1 MAVDDSK
8 SFDIWPPLQSEDP
21 KDPVLEI
28 ENMFKSFG
36 GSRVLSDLSFSV
48 GKGELLTLLGPSGG
62 GKTTIL
68 RCIAG
73 LQEIDSGTI
82 KIYDELVSSPEIL
95 VPPEKRGVGI
105 VFQNLALFP
114 HLTVGQNVSF
124 GINSYDIELY
134 PEKVDDLLELVDL
147 SHKKDCYPNE
157 LSGGQKQRVALAR
170 SLAPNPSISLLDEPF
185 SSIDAGLRIE
195 MREELRTI
203 LKTTGTTTIF
213 VTHDQEEALSIS
225 DRVLILK
232 SGRIEQ
238 SGAPQELFNYPRS
251 RFVASFLGHASFIS
265 GFLDGDTISTMI
277 GDIDRENIY
286 GLSKE
291 YDNLNMEILFRPED
305 INIDLCNPKNANG
318 TITYQRYLGEKILY
332 KVALLNGE
340 IIQCSAPT
348 TSDIPLGSFVCVS
361 IDSEGQLAWFPPTHI
376 D

>member
-1 MAVDDSK
+1 MGAGDTK
-8 SFDIWPPLQSEDP
+8 SFDIWPPLQGEGP
-21 KDPVLEI
+21 ENPVLEI
-28 ENMFKSFG
+28 ENMYKNFG
-36 GSRVLSDLSFSV
+36 GNRLLSDLSFSV

-68 RCIAG
+68 RCMAG
-73 LQEIDSGTI
+73 LQEIDRGTI
-82 KIYDELVSSPEIL
+82 KIHDELVSSPEVL

-124 GINSYDIELY
+124 GINSYDLELY

-157 LSGGQKQRVALAR
+157 LSGGQKQRIALAR
-170 SLAPNPSISLLDEPF
+170 SLAPNPSILLLDEPF

-232 SGRIEQ
+232 NGRIEQ

-265 GFLDGDTISTMI
+265 GFLDGDTISTII
-277 GDIDRENIY
+277 GDINRENIY

-305 INIDLCNPKNANG
+305 LKIDLCNPKNANG

-340 IIQCSAPT
+340 IIQCAAPT
-348 TSDIPLGSFVCVS
+348 TSDIPLSSFVCVS
-361 IDSEGQLAWFPPTHI
+361 IESEGKLAWFPPTHI

>member
-1 MAVDDSK
+1 MGAGDTK
-8 SFDIWPPLQSEDP
+8 SFDIWPPLQGEGP
-21 KDPVLEI
+21 ENPVLEI
-28 ENMFKSFG
+28 ENMFKNFG
-36 GSRVLSDLSFSV
+36 GNQILSDLSFSV

-73 LQEIDSGTI
+73 LQEIDQGTI
-82 KIYDELVSSPEIL
+82 KIYDEVVSGPEVL

-124 GINSYDIELY
+124 GINSYDQELY
-134 PEKVDDLLELVDL
+134 PERVDDLLELVGL

-157 LSGGQKQRVALAR
+157 LSGGQKQRIALAR
-170 SLAPNPSISLLDEPF
+170 SLAPNPSILLLDEPF

-195 MREELRTI
+195 MREELRAI
-203 LKTTGTTTIF
+203 LKTTRTTTIF

-232 SGRIEQ
+232 NGRIEQ

-265 GFLDGDTISTMI
+265 GFLDGDSISTI
-277 GDIDRENIY
+277 VGDINREDIY

-305 INIDLCNPKNANG
+305 LKIDLCNPKNANG

-340 IIQCSAPT
+340 IIQCAAPT
-348 TSDIPLGSFVCVS
+348 TSDIPLSSFVCVS
-361 IDSEGQLAWFPPTHI
+361 MESKGKLAWFPPTHI

>member
-1 MAVDDSK
+1 MGAGDTK
-8 SFDIWPPLQSEDP
+8 SFDIWPPLQGEGP
-21 KDPVLEI
+21 ENPVLEI
-28 ENMFKSFG
+28 ENMFKNFG
-36 GSRVLSDLSFSV
+36 GNQILSDLSFSV

-73 LQEIDSGTI
+73 LQEIDQGTI
-82 KIYDELVSSPEIL
+82 KIYDEVVSSPEVL

-124 GINSYDIELY
+124 GINSYDQELY
-134 PEKVDDLLELVDL
+134 PERVDDLLELVGL

-157 LSGGQKQRVALAR
+157 LSGGQKQRIALAR
-170 SLAPNPSISLLDEPF
+170 SLAPNPSILLLDEPF

-195 MREELRTI
+195 MREELRAI
-203 LKTTGTTTIF
+203 LKTTRTTTIF

-232 SGRIEQ
+232 NGRIEQ
-238 SGAPQELFNYPRS
+238 SGAPKELFNYPRS

-265 GFLDGDTISTMI
+265 GFLDGDSISTMV
-277 GDIDRENIY
+277 GDINREDIY

-305 INIDLCNPKNANG
+305 LKIDLCNPKNANG

-340 IIQCSAPT
+340 IIQCAAPT
-348 TSDIPLGSFVCVS
+348 TSDIPLSSFVCVS
-361 IDSEGQLAWFPPTHI
+361 MESKGKLAWFPPTHI

>member
-1 MAVDDSK
+1 MGAGDTK
-8 SFDIWPPLQSEDP
+8 SFDIWPPLQGEGP
-21 KDPVLEI
+21 ENPVLEI
-28 ENMFKSFG
+28 ENMFKNFG
-36 GSRVLSDLSFSV
+36 GNQILSDLSFSV

-73 LQEIDSGTI
+73 LQEIDQGTI
-82 KIYDELVSSPEIL
+82 KIYDEVVSSPEVL

-124 GINSYDIELY
+124 GINSYDQELY
-134 PEKVDDLLELVDL
+134 PERVDDLLELVGL

-157 LSGGQKQRVALAR
+157 LSGGQKQRIALAR
-170 SLAPNPSISLLDEPF
+170 SLAPNPSILLLGEPF

-195 MREELRTI
+195 MREELRAI
-203 LKTTGTTTIF
+203 LKTTRTTTIF

-232 SGRIEQ
+232 NGRIEQ

-265 GFLDGDTISTMI
+265 GFLDGDTISTII
-277 GDIDRENIY
+277 GDINRENIY

-305 INIDLCNPKNANG
+305 LKIDLCNPKNANG

-340 IIQCSAPT
+340 IIQCAAPT
-348 TSDIPLGSFVCVS
+348 TSDIPLSSFVWVS
-361 IDSEGQLAWFPPTHI
+361 MESKGKLAWFPPTHI

>member
-1 MAVDDSK
+1 MPMNDLKPLEV
-8 SFDIWPPLQSEDP
+8 WPPLRSDDP
-21 KDPVLEI
+21 IDPVLEI
-28 ENMFKSFG
+28 DNMFKNFSG
-36 GSRVLSDLSFSV
+36 NQVLSNLSFSV

-73 LQEIDSGTI
+73 LQEIDGGSI
-82 KIYDELVSSPEIL
+82 KIHDELVSSPGMI

-124 GINSYDIELY
+124 GINSYDLELY
-134 PEKVDDLLELVDL
+134 PEKVDDLLKLVDL
-147 SHKKDCYPNE
+147 SHKKNCYPHE

-170 SLAPNPSISLLDEPF
+170 SLAPNPSILLLDEPF
-185 SSIDAGLRIE
+185 SSIDAGLRIA
-195 MREELRTI
+195 MREELRTV

-232 SGRIEQ
+232 NGRIEQ
-238 SGAPQELFNYPRS
+238 SGTPQDLFNYPRS

-265 GFLDGDTISTMI
+265 GFLEGDVISTIM
-277 GDIDRENIY
+277 GNVNRKNIY

-291 YDNLNMEILFRPED
+291 YDKLNMDILFRPED
-305 INIDLCNPKNANG
+305 LNIKKCSPKKSNG
-318 TITYQRYLGEKILY
+318 TATYQRYLGEKILY
-332 KVALLNGE
+332 KVTLSNGE
-340 IIQCSAPT
+340 VIQCSAPT
-348 TSDIPLGSFVCVS
+348 TSDIPLNSDVCVS
-361 IDSEGQLAWFPPTHI
+361 IESKGRLAWFPASHI
-376 D
+376 G

>member
-1 MAVDDSK
+1 MAVDNSK
-8 SFDIWPPLQSEDP
+8 SFDMWPPLQGEDP

-28 ENMFKSFG
+28 ENMYKNFG
-36 GSRVLSDLSFSV
+36 GNRILSDLSFSV

-73 LQEIDSGTI
+73 LQEIDRGTI
-82 KIYDELVSSPEIL
+82 KIHDELVSSPEVL

-124 GINSYDIELY
+124 GINSYDLELY

-157 LSGGQKQRVALAR
+157 LSGGQKQRIALAR
-170 SLAPNPSISLLDEPF
+170 SLAPNPSILLLDEPF

-232 SGRIEQ
+232 NGRIEQ

-265 GFLDGDTISTMI
+265 GFLDGDTISTII
-277 GDIDRENIY
+277 GDINRENIY

-305 INIDLCNPKNANG
+305 LKIDLCNPKNANG

-348 TSDIPLGSFVCVS
+348 TSDIPLSSFVCVS
-361 IDSEGQLAWFPPTHI
+361 IESEGKLAWFPPTHI

>member
-1 MAVDDSK
+1 MAVDNSK
-8 SFDIWPPLQSEDP
+8 SFDMWPPLQGEDP
-21 KDPVLEI
+21 KDPILEI
-28 ENMFKSFG
+28 ENMYKNFG
-36 GSRVLSDLSFSV
+36 GNRILSDLSFSV

-73 LQEIDSGTI
+73 LQEIDRGTI
-82 KIYDELVSSPEIL
+82 KIHGELVSSPEVL

-124 GINSYDIELY
+124 GINSYDLELY

-157 LSGGQKQRVALAR
+157 LSGGQKQRIALAR
-170 SLAPNPSISLLDEPF
+170 SLAPTPSILLLDEPF

-265 GFLDGDTISTMI
+265 GFLDGDTISTII
-277 GDIDRENIY
+277 GDINRENIY

-305 INIDLCNPKNANG
+305 LKIDLCNPKNANG

-348 TSDIPLGSFVCVS
+348 TSDIPLSSFVCVS
-361 IDSEGQLAWFPPTHI
+361 IESEGKLAWFPPTHI

>member
-1 MAVDDSK
+1 MGAGDTK
-8 SFDIWPPLQSEDP
+8 SFDIWPPLQGEGP
-21 KDPVLEI
+21 ENPVLEI
-28 ENMFKSFG
+28 ENMFKNFG
-36 GSRVLSDLSFSV
+36 GNQILSDLSFSV

-73 LQEIDSGTI
+73 LQEIDQGTI
-82 KIYDELVSSPEIL
+82 KIYDEVVSSPEVL

-124 GINSYDIELY
+124 GINSYDQELY
-134 PEKVDDLLELVDL
+134 PERVDDLLELVGL

-157 LSGGQKQRVALAR
+157 LSGGQKQRIALAR
-170 SLAPNPSISLLDEPF
+170 SLAPNPSILLLDEPF

-195 MREELRTI
+195 MREELRAI
-203 LKTTGTTTIF
+203 LKTTRTTTIF

-232 SGRIEQ
+232 NGRIEQ

-265 GFLDGDTISTMI
+265 GFLDGDSISTMV
-277 GDIDRENIY
+277 GDINREDIY

-305 INIDLCNPKNANG
+305 LKIDLCNPKNANG

-340 IIQCSAPT
+340 IIQCAAPT
-348 TSDIPLGSFVCVS
+348 TSDIPLSSFVCVS
-361 IDSEGQLAWFPPTHI
+361 MESKGKLAWFPPTHI

>member
-1 MAVDDSK
+1 MDNSK
-8 SFDIWPPLQSEDP
+8 SFDVWPPLRGEGP
-21 KDPVLEI
+21 KNPILEI
-28 ENMFKSFG
+28 ENMFKNFG
-36 GSRVLSDLSFSV
+36 KNRILSNLSFSV
-48 GKGELLTLLGPSGG
+48 GKGELLTLLGASGS

-73 LQEIDSGTI
+73 LQEIDGGTI
-82 KIYDELVSSPEIL
+82 KIHDELVSSPEVL

-114 HLTVGQNVSF
+114 HLTVSQNVSF
-124 GINSYDIELY
+124 GINKYDLELY
-134 PEKVDDLLELVDL
+134 PEKVDDLLELVGL

-157 LSGGQKQRVALAR
+157 LSGGQKQRIALAR
-170 SLAPNPSISLLDEPF
+170 SLAPNPSILLLDEPF

-232 SGRIEQ
+232 NGRIEQ
-238 SGAPQELFNYPRS
+238 SGSPQELFNYPRS

-265 GFLDGDTISTMI
+265 GFLDGDTISTMV
-277 GDIDRENIY
+277 GDINRENIY

-305 INIDLCNPKNANG
+305 LKIDLCNPKDANG
-318 TITYQRYLGEKILY
+318 TITYQRYLGEKVLY

-348 TSDIPLGSFVCVS
+348 NSNMPLNSFVCVS
-361 IDSEGQLAWFPPTHI
+361 IESEGKLAWFPSTHI

>member
-1 MAVDDSK
+1 MGAGDTK
-8 SFDIWPPLQSEDP
+8 SFDIWPPLQGEGP
-21 KDPVLEI
+21 ENPVLEI
-28 ENMFKSFG
+28 ENMFKNFG
-36 GSRVLSDLSFSV
+36 GNQILSDLSFSV

-73 LQEIDSGTI
+73 LQEIDQGTI
-82 KIYDELVSSPEIL
+82 KIYDEVVSGPEVL

-124 GINSYDIELY
+124 GINSYDQELY
-134 PEKVDDLLELVDL
+134 PERVDDLLELVGL

-157 LSGGQKQRVALAR
+157 LSGGQKQRIALAR
-170 SLAPNPSISLLDEPF
+170 SLAPNPSILLLDEPF

-195 MREELRTI
+195 MREELRAI
-203 LKTTGTTTIF
+203 LKTTRTTTIF

-232 SGRIEQ
+232 NGRIEQ

-265 GFLDGDTISTMI
+265 GFLDGDSISTMV
-277 GDIDRENIY
+277 GDINREDIY

-305 INIDLCNPKNANG
+305 LKIDLCNPKNANG

-340 IIQCSAPT
+340 IIQCAAPT
-348 TSDIPLGSFVCVS
+348 TSDIPLSSFVCVS
-361 IDSEGQLAWFPPTHI
+361 MESKGKLAWFPPTHI

>member
-1 MAVDDSK
+1 MGAGDTK
-8 SFDIWPPLQSEDP
+8 SFDIWPPLQGEGP
-21 KDPVLEI
+21 ENPVLEV
-28 ENMFKSFG
+28 ENMFKNFG
-36 GSRVLSDLSFSV
+36 GNQILSDLSFSV

-73 LQEIDSGTI
+73 LQEIDQGTI
-82 KIYDELVSSPEIL
+82 KIYDEVVSSPEVL

-124 GINSYDIELY
+124 GINSYDQELY
-134 PEKVDDLLELVDL
+134 PERVDDLLELVGL

-157 LSGGQKQRVALAR
+157 LSGGQKQRIALAR
-170 SLAPNPSISLLDEPF
+170 SLAPNPSILLLDEPF

-195 MREELRTI
+195 MREELRAI
-203 LKTTGTTTIF
+203 LKTTRTTTIF

-232 SGRIEQ
+232 NGRIEQ

-265 GFLDGDTISTMI
+265 GFLDGDSISTMV
-277 GDIDRENIY
+277 GDINREDIY

-305 INIDLCNPKNANG
+305 LKIDLCNPKNANG
-318 TITYQRYLGEKILY
+318 TITVPEPLQDYTKLKI
-332 KVALLNGE
+332 
-340 IIQCSAPT
+340 
-348 TSDIPLGSFVCVS
+348 
-361 IDSEGQLAWFPPTHI
+361 ID
-376 D
+376 

>member
-1 MAVDDSK
+1 MGAGDTK
-8 SFDIWPPLQSEDP
+8 SFDIWPPLQGEGP
-21 KDPVLEI
+21 ENPVLEI
-28 ENMFKSFG
+28 ENMFKNFG
-36 GSRVLSDLSFSV
+36 GNQILSDLSFSV

-73 LQEIDSGTI
+73 LQEIDQGTI
-82 KIYDELVSSPEIL
+82 KIYDEVVSSPEVL

-124 GINSYDIELY
+124 GINSYDQELY
-134 PEKVDDLLELVDL
+134 PERVDDLLELVGL

-157 LSGGQKQRVALAR
+157 LSGGQKQRIALAR
-170 SLAPNPSISLLDEPF
+170 SLAPNPSILLLDEPF

-195 MREELRTI
+195 MREELRAI
-203 LKTTGTTTIF
+203 LKTTRTTTIF

-232 SGRIEQ
+232 NGRIEQ

-265 GFLDGDTISTMI
+265 GFLDGDSISTI
-277 GDIDRENIY
+277 VGDINREDIY

-305 INIDLCNPKNANG
+305 LKIDLCNPKNANG

-340 IIQCSAPT
+340 IIQCAAPT
-348 TSDIPLGSFVCVS
+348 TSDIPLSSFVCVS
-361 IDSEGQLAWFPPTHI
+361 MESKGKLAWFPPTHI